1 MSGTTIKLSKP
12 ITAHG
17 DEVSEI
23 TLRDPGTKDVIELGL
38 PTLIIPSDDGKSAGV
53 EIRQKVVARYIMKLA
68 AIPLSSVES
77 LSMNDFSRC
86 TAIVMGFFGQGDGEE
101 ETPAS

>member
-12 ITAHG
+12 IKAHG
-17 DEVSEI
+17 EEVSEI
-23 TLRDPGTKDVIELGL
+23 TLREPGTQDVIDLGY
-38 PTLIIPSDDGKSAGV
+38 PTLIIPSGDGKSTGV
-53 EIRQKVVARYIMKLA
+53 EVRAKVVARYIMKLA

-77 LSMNDFSRC
+77 LSMDDFSRC